1 VLLARMPAPLKA
13 ARRAAFGLWGARPES
28 LKRKQAHSPDF
39 VLVDWRTWQDSA
51 LVSGWPHRIGSASLL
66 AQTHMNIE
74 SLVSEALHSQQLWTF
89 LGFLAGAFVTF
100 VAALLPH
107 WWQRR
112 QEKKSIRAAL
122 AAEVRAISAI
132 VAYRDYL
139 DGLQRHIAS
148 IEREQHIHLYQVRIA
163 MDYDIVFRSNCQK
176 IGLLPAD
183 LSESVVRFYYLVSSA
198 IEDIRLFN
206 EANVDFK
213 LRLPYRL
220 DTAEGSLFFHQQLLA
235 LSRQIVTEGNALA
248 QALRRR
254 RRTQARE

>member
-1 VLLARMPAPLKA
+1 
-13 ARRAAFGLWGARPES
+13 
-28 LKRKQAHSPDF
+28 
-39 VLVDWRTWQDSA
+39 
-51 LVSGWPHRIGSASLL
+51 
-66 AQTHMNIE
+66 MNIE
-74 SLVSEALHSQQLWTF
+74 SLVSEALRSQQLWTF
-89 LGFLAGAFVTF
+89 LGFLAGAGVTF

-148 IEREQHIHLYQVRIA
+148 IEREQHTHLYQVRIA
-163 MDYDIVFRSNCQK
+163 RDYDIVFRSNCDK

-183 LSESVVRFYYLVSSA
+183 LSGSVVRFYYLVSSA
-198 IEDIRLFN
+198 VEDVRLFN

-235 LSRQIVTEGNALA
+235 LSRQIVTEGDALA
-248 QALRRR
+248 EELRPRAARR
-254 RRTQARE
+254 N

>member
-1 VLLARMPAPLKA
+1 
-13 ARRAAFGLWGARPES
+13 
-28 LKRKQAHSPDF
+28 
-39 VLVDWRTWQDSA
+39 
-51 LVSGWPHRIGSASLL
+51 
-66 AQTHMNIE
+66 MNIE
-74 SLVSEALHSQQLWTF
+74 SLVSEALRSQELWTL
-89 LGFLAGAFVTF
+89 LGVLAGAGVTF

-107 WWQRR
+107 WSQRR

-148 IEREQHIHLYQVRIA
+148 IELEQHIYLYQVRIA
-163 MDYDIVFRSNCQK
+163 RDYDIVFRSSCDK

-183 LSESVVRFYYLVSSA
+183 LSESIVRFYYLVSSA
-198 IEDIRLFN
+198 VEDVRLLN

-220 DTAEGSLFFHQQLLA
+220 DTAQGSLFFHQQLLA
-235 LSRQIVTEGNALA
+235 LSRQIATEGNALA
-248 QALRRR
+248 EELRPRAARR
-254 RRTQARE
+254 N

>member
-1 VLLARMPAPLKA
+1 MSD
-13 ARRAAFGLWGARPES
+13 S
-28 LKRKQAHSPDF
+28 L
-39 VLVDWRTWQDSA
+39 
-51 LVSGWPHRIGSASLL
+51 HRIDLASL
-66 AQTHMNIE
+66 THVNIE
-74 SLVSEALHSQQLWTF
+74 SLVSEALHSQQLWPF
-89 LGFLAGAFVTF
+89 LSFLAGAGVTF

-112 QEKKSIRAAL
+112 QKKKSIRAAL

-132 VAYRDYL
+132 VAYRDYV

-163 MDYDIVFRSNCQK
+163 RDYDIVFRSNCDK

-198 IEDIRLFN
+198 VVDLRLLN

-213 LRLPYRL
+213 LRFPYRL
-220 DTAEGSLFFHQQLLA
+220 DAAEGSLFFHQQLLA

-248 QALRRR
+248 QRLRQRQTDIT
-254 RRTQARE
+254 TQ